1 VLTGYCFVMGTG
13 LEWQAMGASA
23 DEIDQRARQAAA
35 RVVGHLEGERLI
47 PRFIDSYIMGFDR
60 KHLKS
65 PPDEFIARSN
75 QLGRLALL
83 LLGRLVAE
91 KAGGRFFRLRLGPLR
106 LADGSAA
113 ARFREKF
120 WQALAGELKLDAPA
134 AAGLPGEA
142 EQYGDAAARA
152 ARFRQQVAPLLDP
165 TPQMKDKAE
174 HAGQKFYEA
183 LDKVAEQ
190 VTTRVFA
197 GSV

>member
-1 VLTGYCFVMGTG
+1 
-13 LEWQAMGASA
+13 MGASA
-23 DEIDQRARQAAA
+23 EQIEQRARQAAA

-65 PPDEFIARSN
+65 PPDQFIARSN

-91 KAGGRFFRLRLGPLR
+91 KGGGRFFRLRLGPLR
-106 LADGSAA
+106 LADGAAA

-120 WQALAGELKLDAPA
+120 WQALAAELKIDAQA

-142 EQYGDAAARA
+142 EQYSDAGARA
-152 ARFRQQVAPLLDP
+152 ALFRQQVAPLLDP

-174 HAGQKFYEA
+174 HAGQKFFEA
-183 LDKVAEQ
+183 LDQVAEQ
-190 VTTRVFA
+190 VTGRVF
-197 GSV
+197 GG